1 MKRNAVEMKT
11 CRCCGKKELQLLID
25 FGMQPVAHR
34 LLDSKEQEDDFTH
47 PLCLYYCE
55 NCGFVQI
62 DNPIAPE
69 QLYTQYN
76 YCFSGWK
83 KQPHIPAEIELL
95 NRHIGNKDI
104 NILEIGCND
113 GVFLDPLRKA
123 GYKNV
128 IGIEANPYAAKVAE
142 GVGFK
147 ILNVMFNKRS
157 AEEIQEQY
165 NGFDMVIMRQ
175 VVEHIEDLRGLFESL
190 DLILN
195 GEKLLFIEVPDF
207 GEALRSGDCSTIW
220 EEHPNYF
227 TYNILEFL
235 LNTKGYKVLE
245 KDFYDF
251 SGGAICVLAK
261 KEKTAIANVKKDMT
275 AYNNFANVV
284 NNYAVKLK
292 SALRNA
298 HEKGIKVFLYGTGA
312 RACTLINGLGIEEI
326 DCAIDDQKEKQN
338 HYMPG
343 SHLPILSLEKVSDS
357 ADKKVFL
364 LAVNHENEEMV
375 SKKILLHNN
384 AKNVK
389 IISLFAP
396 NDIFKEVEKVEELL

>member
-1 MKRNAVEMKT
+1 MKLGRQ
-11 CRCCGKKELQLLID
+11 R
-25 FGMQPVAHR
+25 
-34 LLDSKEQEDDFTH
+34 
-47 PLCLYYCE
+47 
-55 NCGFVQI
+55 
-62 DNPIAPE
+62 
-69 QLYTQYN
+69 
-76 YCFSGWK
+76 
-83 KQPHIPAEIELL
+83 
-95 NRHIGNKDI
+95 
-104 NILEIGCND
+104 
-113 GVFLDPLRKA
+113 
-123 GYKNV
+123 
-128 IGIEANPYAAKVAE
+128 AA
-142 GVGFK
+142 
-147 ILNVMFNKRS
+147 R
-157 AEEIQEQY
+157 
-165 NGFDMVIMRQ
+165 
-175 VVEHIEDLRGLFESL
+175 
-190 DLILN
+190 
-195 GEKLLFIEVPDF
+195 
-207 GEALRSGDCSTIW
+207 
-220 EEHPNYF
+220 
-227 TYNILEFL
+227 
-235 LNTKGYKVLE
+235 
-245 KDFYDF
+245 
-251 SGGAICVLAK
+251 CVLAK